1 MNMRSAR
8 DREARRGLE
17 LRNASRAFGLAHAQ
31 QSALRRG
38 SSGAHHLE
46 SSSGEFMMTRCAKLL
61 AAALLAASAPWL
73 AGSAA
78 AEPITADRLTQ
89 GDTATRTELV
99 QWGGGYGGGWY
110 GPDSSAGVTVAP
122 RSYYGYGR
130 SAYDDYAYDRGAVA
144 PRASS
149 NADAVASCQQRF
161 RSYDPASGTYLGYD
175 GLRHP
180 CP

>member
-1 MNMRSAR
+1 
-8 DREARRGLE
+8 
-17 LRNASRAFGLAHAQ
+17 
-31 QSALRRG
+31 
-38 SSGAHHLE
+38 
-46 SSSGEFMMTRCAKLL
+46 MTRYAKLL
-61 AAALLAASAPWL
+61 AAALLAPSAPWL

-78 AEPITADRLTQ
+78 AEPISADLLMQ
-89 GDTATRTELV
+89 GDTTARTELV

-110 GPDSSAGVTVAP
+110 GPDTSAGVTVAP
-122 RSYYGYGR
+122 RSSYGYGR
-130 SAYDDYAYDRGAVA
+130 SAYDDYAYDRGSVAVV

-149 NADAVASCQQRF
+149 DANETAYCQQRF